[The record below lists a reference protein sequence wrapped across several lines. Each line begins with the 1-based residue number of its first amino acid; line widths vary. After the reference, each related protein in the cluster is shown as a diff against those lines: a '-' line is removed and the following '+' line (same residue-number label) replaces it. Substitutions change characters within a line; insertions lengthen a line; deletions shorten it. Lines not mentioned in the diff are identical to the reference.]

1 MYFKNS
7 NTSYS
12 PRAKF
17 TRALVQQNRRNST
30 VEKVCLSQIF
40 ECRKIICKTLKISPI
55 HFHIMGAAQKMAMT
69 KVQWAS
75 SKFKNLLQN
84 IFLNPSAKGEQAP
97 NKHIAED

>member
-1 MYFKNS
+1 
-7 NTSYS
+7 
-12 PRAKF
+12 
-17 TRALVQQNRRNST
+17 
-30 VEKVCLSQIF
+30 
-40 ECRKIICKTLKISPI
+40 
-55 HFHIMGAAQKMAMT
+55 MGAAQKMAMT